1 MPKPVDK
8 GTTYVPGLDGLRTLA
23 VTVVILYHLGIG
35 GVPGGLLGVGVFFT
49 LSGYLITANLMR
61 SWDRR
66 GNLGLK
72 TFWLRRFRRLAPA
85 MIVTVIAVLL
95 LTVALDRGA
104 LTDRAGEGLSTFFYV
119 NNWHTVFS
127 EASYFDNFGGP
138 GPLDHMWSL
147 SVEEQFYL
155 VWPLLL
161 LALLFVLRKRRTLVA
176 WATVL
181 VAVASFAPAPT
192 RAPTPAQVA
201 CCSAPPWRS
210 GCPPAGPQGSRRSPT
225 GPPPRSSDW
234 SGWPASS
241 RW

>member
-23 VTVVILYHLGIG
+23 VTVVILFHLGVG

-119 NNWHTVFS
+119 NNWHTIFS
-127 EASYFDNFGGP
+127 EASYFDNFSGP

-147 SVEEQFYL
+147 SVEE
-155 VWPLLL
+155 
-161 LALLFVLRKRRTLVA
+161 
-176 WATVL
+176 
-181 VAVASFAPAPT
+181 
-192 RAPTPAQVA
+192 
-201 CCSAPPWRS
+201 
-210 GCPPAGPQGSRRSPT
+210 
-225 GPPPRSSDW
+225 
-234 SGWPASS
+234 
-241 RW
+241 